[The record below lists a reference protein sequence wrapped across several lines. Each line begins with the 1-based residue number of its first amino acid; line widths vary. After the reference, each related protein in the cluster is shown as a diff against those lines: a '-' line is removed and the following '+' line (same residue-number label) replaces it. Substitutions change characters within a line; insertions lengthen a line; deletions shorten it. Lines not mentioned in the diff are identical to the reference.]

1 MVSFDELSALVVKSK
16 DEYPQLLI
24 YAAKMQELFETV
36 DLDKNQVLDREEF
49 KALLTEVDKNLVELP
64 VPPPTPLHATC
75 TLAHSIHLSC
85 LQATAQVA
93 SQEGKYLGRALN
105 ALARGQEVEKF
116 QYKPLGSL
124 AYIGA
129 RESGT
134 GPVHEMCGDAVL
146 GACS

>member
-1 MVSFDELSALVVKSK
+1 VVSFDELSALVVKSK

-75 TLAHSIHLSC
+75 TLAHSI
-85 LQATAQVA
+85 
-93 SQEGKYLGRALN
+93 R
-105 ALARGQEVEKF
+105 
-116 QYKPLGSL
+116 SL
-124 AYIGA
+124 ASRPRLKLRRRRA
-129 RESGT
+129 ST
-134 GPVHEMCGDAVL
+134 SVGP
-146 GACS
+146 

>member
-64 VPPPTPLHATC
+64 VPSPTPLHATC
-75 TLAHSIHLSC
+75 THLIHL
-85 LQATAQVA
+85 A
-93 SQEGKYLGRALN
+93 SRPRLKLRRRRASTL
-105 ALARGQEVEKF
+105 V
-116 QYKPLGSL
+116 
-124 AYIGA
+124 
-129 RESGT
+129 
-134 GPVHEMCGDAVL
+134 GP
-146 GACS
+146 